1 MKKYELIAF
10 DMDGTLLNSKKE
22 IDESSL
28 DAIKYATEKGKIVI
42 LSTGRCPSQL
52 QMYVND
58 IPNLRYLNCLSG
70 AIVYDLKEQKYIYTK
85 TMPFETVKTLMEIT
99 KGHDVMIELLYKET
113 FVQKNQCNI
122 IEEYGMGVYKE
133 QYQKWAMKMDNLVE
147 DFLKAPFEVGKV
159 NFYTR
164 TPEERDIVFKKIID
178 ANLEV
183 ETAYA
188 ETTSIEISSKNT
200 DKSVGLEKLCE
211 YLNIPIEK
219 TIAVGDADNDIGIF
233 KKAGLKI
240 AMGNAN
246 KNIKALADVIVKDCN
261 NGGCSQAIY
270 DYLLA
275 KKELA
280 L

>member
-22 IDESSL
+22 IDKSSL
-28 DAIKYATEKGKIVI
+28 TAIKEATEQGKIVI

-52 QMYVND
+52 QMYINT

-70 AIVYDLKEQKYIYTK
+70 AIVYDIQEDKYIYNK
-85 TMPFETVKTLMEIT
+85 TMPFETVKTLMAIA
-99 KGHDVMIELLYKET
+99 KGHDLMIELLYKDT
-113 FVQKNQCNI
+113 FIQRNQCDE

-133 QYQKWAMKMDNLVE
+133 QYERWAMKFDNLVE
-147 DFLKAPFEVGKV
+147 EFLNAPFEIGKV

-164 TPEERDIVFKKIID
+164 TPEERDIVLKKIKD
-178 ANLEV
+178 AKLDV
-183 ETAYA
+183 ETTYA

-200 DKSVGLEKLCE
+200 DKSVGLEKLCK
-211 YLNIPIEK
+211 YLDIPIEA

-246 KNIKALADVIVKDCN
+246 KNIKALADVIVNDCD

-270 DYLLA
+270 DYLLNE
-275 KKELA
+275 KKLA
-280 L
+280 F

>member
-22 IDESSL
+22 IDKGSL
-28 DAIKYATEKGKIVI
+28 EAIKYATEKGKIVI

-85 TMPFETVKTLMEIT
+85 TMPFETVKTLMELT
-99 KGHDVMIELLYKET
+99 KGHDVMIELLYKDT
-113 FVQKNQCNI
+113 FVQKNQCDI

-133 QYQKWAMKMDNLVE
+133 QYQKWAMKMNNLIE

-164 TPEERDIVFKKIID
+164 TPEERDVVFKKIID

-211 YLNIPIEK
+211 YLNIPIEE

-246 KNIKALADVIVKDCN
+246 KNIKTLADVIVNDCN

-275 KKELA
+275 EKELA

>member
-22 IDESSL
+22 IAKSSL

-85 TMPFETVKTLMEIT
+85 TMPFETVKTLMDIT
-99 KGHDVMIELLYKET
+99 KGHDAMIELLYKET
-113 FVQKNQCNI
+113 FVQKNQCDI

-133 QYQKWAMKMDNLVE
+133 QYQKWAIIMDNIIE
-147 DFLKAPFEVGKV
+147 EFLKAPFEIGKV

-164 TPEERDIVFKKIID
+164 TPEEREVILKKIID
-178 ANLEV
+178 ANLDV
-183 ETAYA
+183 ETSFA

-200 DKSVGLEKLCE
+200 DKSVGLEKLCD
-211 YLNIPIEK
+211 YLNIPIEE

-246 KNIKALADVIVKDCN
+246 KNIKALADVIVEDCD

-270 DYLLA
+270 DYLLTE
-275 KKELA
+275 KELA
-280 L
+280 F

>member
-22 IDESSL
+22 IDKSSL
-28 DAIKYATEKGKIVI
+28 DAIKYATEKGKTVI

-52 QMYVND
+52 QMYIND

-70 AIVYDLKEQKYIYTK
+70 AIVYDIKEAKYIYTK
-85 TMPFETVKTLMEIT
+85 TMPFETVKTLMDIT

-113 FVQKNQCNI
+113 FVQQNQCDI

-133 QYQKWAMKMDNLVE
+133 QYQKWAVKMDNLIE
-147 DFLKAPFEVGKV
+147 EFLKAPFEVGKV
-159 NFYTR
+159 NFYTK

-178 ANLEV
+178 ANLDV

-211 YLNIPIEK
+211 HLNIPIEE

-246 KNIKALADVIVKDCN
+246 TNIKALADVIVNDCD

-270 DYLLA
+270 DYLLEE
-275 KKELA
+275 KELA

>member
-22 IDESSL
+22 IDKSSL

-70 AIVYDLKEQKYIYTK
+70 AIVYDLK
-85 TMPFETVKTLMEIT
+85 TMPFETVKTLMDIT
-99 KGHDVMIELLYKET
+99 KWHDVMIELLYKDT
-113 FVQKNQCNI
+113 FVQKNQCDV
-122 IEEYGMGVYKE
+122 IEEYGMGIYKE
-133 QYQKWAMKMDNLVE
+133 QYKKWAVQMDNLIE
-147 DFLKAPFEVGKV
+147 EFLKAPFAVGKV

-164 TPEERDIVFKKIID
+164 TPEERNLIFKKIID
-178 ANLEV
+178 ANLEL

-200 DKSVGLEKLCE
+200 NKSVGLEKLCE
-211 YLNIPIEK
+211 HLNISIED

-246 KNIKALADVIVKDCN
+246 KNIKALADVIVNDCD

-270 DYLLA
+270 NYLLA
-275 KKELA
+275 EKELA

>member
-22 IDESSL
+22 IDKSSL

-85 TMPFETVKTLMEIT
+85 TMPFETVKTLMDIT
-99 KGHDVMIELLYKET
+99 KGHDVMIELLYKDT
-113 FVQKNQCNI
+113 FVQKNQCDV
-122 IEEYGMGVYKE
+122 IEEYGMGIYKE
-133 QYQKWAMKMDNLVE
+133 QYKKWAVLMDNLIE
-147 DFLKAPFEVGKV
+147 EFLKAPFEVGKV

-164 TPEERDIVFKKIID
+164 TPEERNLIFKKIID

-211 YLNIPIEK
+211 HLNISIK
-219 TIAVGDADNDIGIF
+219 DTIAVGDADNDIGIF

-246 KNIKALADVIVKDCN
+246 KNIKALADVIVNDCD
-261 NGGCSQAIY
+261 NGGCSQAVY
-270 DYLLA
+270 NYLLA
-275 KKELA
+275 EKELA

>member
-1 MKKYELIAF
+1 MKKYKLIAF

-22 IDESSL
+22 IDKSSI
-28 DAIKYATEKGKIVI
+28 DAIKYATEEGKIVI

-52 QMYVND
+52 QMYIND

-85 TMPFETVKTLMEIT
+85 TMPLETVKTLMDIT
-99 KGHDVMIELLYKET
+99 KGHDVMIELLYNDT
-113 FVQKNQCNI
+113 FVQKNQCDI

-133 QYQKWAMKMDNLVE
+133 QYQKWAMIIDNLIE
-147 DFLKAPFEVGKV
+147 EFLNAPFEIGKV
-159 NFYTR
+159 NFYTK
-164 TPEERDIVFKKIID
+164 TPEERDVVFKKIID
-178 ANLEV
+178 ANLDI

-211 YLNIPIEK
+211 HLNIPIEE

-246 KNIKALADVIVKDCN
+246 KNIKALADVIVNDCDN
-261 NGGCSQAIY
+261 SGCSQAIY

-275 KKELA
+275 KKKLA